1 MSQTATRS
9 GLPYIVRLILGL
21 ALAVGGFWV
30 SKNVHIGALDQLA
43 EQGIVLDFGKTVAV
57 VGVLIMLFPLIKTFF
72 VDPLNAAIHSRNSEL
87 ERTFSEAEDL
97 RARMDQMRLDYE
109 RRLAETEAAAREQI
123 QAQMRQAQETAAQL
137 RAEAAS
143 QAEQLKRRALDE
155 IETERQKALTD
166 LRIYVVNMALGA
178 TEKLV
183 GENVDTERNRK
194 LVDEFIEKVEVTS

>member
-1 MSQTATRS
+1 MRICAPAWTPTARH
-9 GLPYIVRLILGL
+9 R
-21 ALAVGGFWV
+21 
-30 SKNVHIGALDQLA
+30 
-43 EQGIVLDFGKTVAV
+43 
-57 VGVLIMLFPLIKTFF
+57 
-72 VDPLNAAIHSRNSEL
+72 
-87 ERTFSEAEDL
+87 
-97 RARMDQMRLDYE
+97 YE

>member
-1 MSQTATRS
+1 M
-9 GLPYIVRLILGL
+9 PYIGRLVIGL

-30 SKNVHIGALDQLA
+30 SKNIHIAALEQLA

-57 VGVLIMLFPLIKTFF
+57 IGVLIMLFPLVKTFF
-72 VDPLNAAIHSRNSEL
+72 LDPLNAAINGRNSEL

-143 QAEQLKRRALDE
+143 QAEELKRRAIDE

-166 LRIYVVNMALGA
+166 LRVYVVNMALGA

-183 GENVDTERNRK
+183 GANVDTERNRK
-194 LVDEFIEKVEVTS
+194 LVDEFIDKVEVNS

>member
-1 MSQTATRS
+1 M
-9 GLPYIVRLILGL
+9 PYIVRLIIGL

-30 SKNVHIGALDQLA
+30 SKNIHIGALEELA
-43 EQGIVLDFGKTVAV
+43 NQGIVLDFGKTVAV
-57 VGVLIMLFPLIKTFF
+57 IGVLIMLFPLIKTFF
-72 VDPLNAAIHSRNSEL
+72 VDPLNAAIHGRNSEL

-143 QAEQLKRRALDE
+143 QAEELKRRALDE
-155 IETERQKALTD
+155 IETERQKVLTD
-166 LRIYVVNMALGA
+166 LRIHVVNMALGA